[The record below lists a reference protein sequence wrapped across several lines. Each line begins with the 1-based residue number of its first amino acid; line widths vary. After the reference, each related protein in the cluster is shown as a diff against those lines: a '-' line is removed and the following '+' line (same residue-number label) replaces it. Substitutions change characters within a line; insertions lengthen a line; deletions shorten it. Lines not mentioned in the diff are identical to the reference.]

1 MSYVQRLVAA
11 HRQVR
16 EVDEAMSAED
26 ESRRAEGRPAVKD
39 DRSGELND
47 RAGRTA
53 AQGLDEGPPVNGRRD
68 VLATSRT

>member
-39 DRSGELND
+39 DR
-47 RAGRTA
+47 R
-53 AQGLDEGPPVNGRRD
+53 
-68 VLATSRT
+68 